1 MFWSVP
7 FPGAATIRRRPLLG
21 MVLFLIGVVA
31 PLVLVAWVF
40 ANRSDLIGFALD
52 PTVLAVAGVLMT
64 LLVVVRLV
72 AIAEIAGAY
81 RRSPGI
87 VGQAAF
93 SAVVVLVLGAPVIW
107 GAMQANEA
115 RGVVNDVFAGGSDE
129 PVFASRESG
138 QGDVRTILLL
148 GGDAGPGRWG
158 MRTDSMI
165 LVTVHEPTGRTALVS
180 VPRNL
185 TRLRFPP
192 GTPLAETFPDG
203 FDDFANALFTYVNGR
218 PELVEHYGADGLQA
232 EAVALS
238 GALGYSL
245 GTQIDDFALVNM
257 QGFTEVID
265 AVGGVTIDV
274 TEQVPL
280 PPSLP
285 GARPLPESVGPGVVD
300 MDGALAIAFARSR
313 AADSDYARMGR
324 QRQLL
329 AALGSQVSAADALR
343 GFTTVTGTLDDS
355 MRTSLTSGEFSDLLD
370 RLGDNSSI
378 GESVGLAPPIVEP
391 GSPDFDSIRSIVDA
405 VTNYVV
411 TGAASGYAT

>member
-7 FPGAATIRRRPLLG
+7 FPGAATIRRRPLVG

-31 PLVLVAWVF
+31 PLVLVAWMF

-129 PVFASRESG
+129 PVFASLESG

-203 FDDFANALFTYVNGR
+203 FDDLANALFTYVNGR

-285 GARPLPESVGPGVVD
+285 GERPLPESVGPGVVD